1 MLDLPQK
8 VMTWRSTINS
18 DTSQDG
24 QQHLHHDRL
33 KDYIPKTLPYD
44 LALRISKDGN
54 VPQIQFNDDAV
65 WHDFATDRAAV
76 KAGPWFP
83 FLQLHAGIRL
93 SDHCVHRPRP
103 TTTSAGKTSKAP
115 AAPAAAVAAA
125 ADGADGAGAAAGKDE
140 ESAPPAQKKVR
151 HEGGG
156 SK

>member
-44 LALRISKDGN
+44 VVLRITKDGN
-54 VPQIQFNDDAV
+54 IPQIQFNDDGV
-65 WHDFATDRAAV
+65 WHDFAPDRTAV

-83 FLQLHAGIRL
+83 YLWLNGGSVRL
-93 SDHCVHRPRP
+93 SDHCVQLLKQEEQEEEPLP
-103 TTTSAGKTSKAP
+103 KDPPSYKD
-115 AAPAAAVAAA
+115 AVK
-125 ADGADGAGAAAGKDE
+125 GL
-140 ESAPPAQKKVR
+140 
-151 HEGGG
+151 
-156 SK
+156 